1 MMDGSAKVAAKS
13 EGLHLS
19 SNAVPIWTDEAR
31 RADRLAGFLL
41 AGMAALFAFFVTR
54 HIGTIPAP
62 TAVEGFLVYKAL
74 TSGSG
79 LMLIRPALSWTL
91 WAALV
96 TFGDGIAQIRV
107 CGLLLALTTL
117 VVLYSIG
124 RKLHSRAAG
133 LLAVACIISEPNF
146 FNSLRVFRPETGAV
160 AFALLGFYLLLRAQA
175 TDSLGHKWLWGLL
188 GGAASLLAGWFDP
201 IGWSSFL
208 WGFVWAL
215 IQRGD
220 LLGSTSW
227 RIYLLGAG
235 ALLFPYLLWVT
246 IHWTAYQQQSLQAAA
261 VLYGQPVLSLWDN
274 LLTETRRYAGWSG
287 GILLIP
293 TPDSLSV
300 RLFQWLALG
309 ALLYLSVRTARTIAH
324 MVSHWQFVREL
335 RKRFGGMPASA
346 ELKELYESGE
356 IRLPKAGTLE
366 SWMFER
372 GGLLRRL
379 SLIVQ
384 EIEKDTRPITHWLQV
399 LGAPSHPDWRIP
411 RTGLLVVTLTGVIGL
426 ALFDSYKLPA
436 SLPMLTSWFSLAIGV
451 FAVDVLRWAV
461 EQRRR
466 TVPRVLRGLAFGLA
480 MLALV
485 MVTLGSGGRAAW
497 RFHRWTRTFT
507 PAPYADLA
515 LVLRQVIPPGATVV
529 ASNTHH
535 FAFPLGTRYVTPL
548 DDEMFLSQVAGQ
560 DHQVVIIVDDTPASS
575 FLRKL
580 TSRQQWPLIAELSG
594 TLYGTVRVYQL
605 TGTDQAQSTPARY
618 YFMGS
623 TNGYARRGY
632 YSEQQRQQATLVWM
646 AEPTDLERLTENL
659 PHSGMRPPEVQRDGN
674 QLALRIVT
682 DVSNYTTR
690 LRLPLPP
697 LKPNVMYRFQ
707 TAVRVTQGGAV
718 IGVRDQTGLW
728 LNEPVALSESQTYVP
743 IDLLFITNERGDAEL
758 AIGNRRNQ
766 PAASAL
772 YLGRVEIRE
781 IGTNP

>member
-1 MMDGSAKVAAKS
+1 MTEGSAKAAAKS
-13 EGLHLS
+13 EPLHLS
-19 SNAVPIWTDEAR
+19 ANAIPAWTDEAR
-31 RADRLAGFLL
+31 RADRLAGLLL
-41 AGMAALFAFFVTR
+41 AGLAALFAFFVTR
-54 HIGTIPAP
+54 RIGAIPAP
-62 TAVEGFLVYKAL
+62 TAAEGFLAYEAL
-74 TSGSG
+74 TGG
-79 LMLIRPALSWTL
+79 LMLTRPALDWTL

-96 TFGDGIAQIRV
+96 VFGDGVAQVRV
-107 CGLLLALTTL
+107 CGVLLALATL
-117 VVLYSIG
+117 VVIYSIG

-133 LLAVACIISEPNF
+133 LLAVACLIGDPNF
-146 FNSLRVFRPETGAV
+146 FNSLRTFRPETGAV
-160 AFALLGFYLLLRAQA
+160 TFALLGFYLFLRAQA
-175 TDSLGHKWLWGLL
+175 TDRLGRKWLWGLL

-201 IGWSSFL
+201 IGWSGFL
-208 WGFVWAL
+208 WVLAWGL

-227 RIYLLGAG
+227 RIFLLGAG
-235 ALLFPYLLWVT
+235 ALLLPYLLWIGT
-246 IHWTAYQQQSLQAAA
+246 HWAEYQRQAAQVAA
-261 VLYGQPVLSLWDN
+261 VLYGQPGLSLWEN
-274 LLTETRRYAGWSG
+274 LLAEGRRYAGWSN

-300 RLFQWLALG
+300 RLFQGMTLG
-309 ALLYLSVRTARTIAH
+309 ALAYLGVRTARTISH

-335 RKRFGGMPASA
+335 RRRFGGMPAPA

-356 IRLPKAGTLE
+356 VRLPKVGTLE

-411 RTGLLVVTLTGVIGL
+411 RTGLLVVTLTGIVSL

-436 SLPMLTSWFSLAIGV
+436 SLPILTAWFALCVGV
-451 FAVDVLRWAV
+451 FVVDALRWAV

-466 TVPRVLRGLAFGLA
+466 TVPRVLRGLAVGVT

-485 MVTLGSGGRAAW
+485 TATLGSGGRAVW

-515 LVLRQVIPPGATVV
+515 LVLRQVVPPGATIV
-529 ASNTHH
+529 ASNTHR
-535 FAFPLGTRYVTPL
+535 FAFPLGTRYVAPL
-548 DDEMFLSQVAGQ
+548 DEEPFPAQIADENQP
-560 DHQVVIIVDDTPASS
+560 VVMITDETPASAP
-575 FLRKL
+575 LRKL
-580 TSRQQWPLIAELSG
+580 AAQYQWPLVAELSG
-594 TLYGTVRVYQL
+594 TLYGTVRVYRL
-605 TGTDQAQSTPARY
+605 TGTESTPSLPARY

-632 YSEQQRQQATLVWM
+632 YTEQQRQEATLVWL
-646 AEPTDLERLTENL
+646 AEPTDLERLTKNL
-659 PHSGMRPPEVQRDGN
+659 PHAGMRPPEVQRDGS

-697 LKPNVMYRFQ
+697 LKPNVMYRLQ

-743 IDLLFITNERGDAEL
+743 IDILFVTNGRGDAEL

-772 YLGRVEIRE
+772 YLGRVEVRE
-781 IGTNP
+781 IGANP

>member
-1 MMDGSAKVAAKS
+1 MENSVKAAAKS
-13 EGLHLS
+13 EPLYLS
-19 SNAVPIWTDEAR
+19 ANAIPAWTDEAR
-31 RADRLAGFLL
+31 RADRLAGLLL
-41 AGMAALFAFFVTR
+41 AGLAALFAFFVTR
-54 HIGTIPAP
+54 RIGTIPAP
-62 TAVEGFLVYKAL
+62 TATEGFLAYEAV
-74 TSGSG
+74 TGRMSFT
-79 LMLIRPALSWTL
+79 RPALGWTL

-96 TFGDGIAQIRV
+96 AFGDGIAQVRV
-107 CGLLLALTTL
+107 YGLLLALTTL
-117 VVLYSIG
+117 VLIYFIG

-133 LLAVACIISEPNF
+133 LLAVACLIGDPNF
-146 FNSLRVFRPETGAV
+146 FNSLRTFRPETGAV
-160 AFALLGFYLLLRAQA
+160 TFALLSFYLFLRAQA
-175 TDSLGHKWLWGLL
+175 TDRLGRKWLWGLL

-208 WGFVWAL
+208 WVLAWGL

-235 ALLFPYLLWVT
+235 ALLLPYLFWIGT
-246 IHWTAYQQQSLQAAA
+246 HWTEYQHQAAQVAA
-261 VLYGQPVLSLWDN
+261 VLYGQPGLSLWDN
-274 LLTETRRYAGWSG
+274 MLTETRRYAGWSG

-293 TPDSLSV
+293 TPDSLGV
-300 RLFQWLALG
+300 RLFQWMTLG
-309 ALLYLSVRTARTIAH
+309 ALAYLGVRTARTISH

-335 RKRFGGMPASA
+335 RRRFGGMPAPD

-356 IRLPKAGTLE
+356 VRLPKVGTLE

-411 RTGLLVVTLTGVIGL
+411 RTGLLVVTLTGALSL
-426 ALFDSYKLPA
+426 ALLDSYKLPA
-436 SLPMLTSWFSLAIGV
+436 SLPILTGWFALCVGV
-451 FAVDVLRWAV
+451 FVVDALRWAV

-466 TVPRVLRGLAFGLA
+466 TVPRILRGLAVGMA

-485 MVTLGSGGRAAW
+485 TATLGSGGRAVW

-515 LVLRQVIPPGATVV
+515 LVLRQVVPPGATIV
-529 ASNTHH
+529 ASHTHR
-535 FAFPLGTRYVTPL
+535 FAFPLGTRYLTPQNDELALPEAVTK
-548 DDEMFLSQVAGQ
+548 DE
-560 DHQVVIIVDDTPASS
+560 QVVMIVDDTPASS
-575 FLRKL
+575 SLRKAA
-580 TSRQQWPLIAELSG
+580 SERRWSLIAELSG
-594 TLYGTVRVYQL
+594 TLYGTMRVYQL
-605 TGTDQAQSTPARY
+605 TEAESPPSRPGRY

-632 YSEQQRQQATLVWM
+632 YTEQQRQEATLVWL
-646 AEPTDLERLTENL
+646 AEPTDLERLTKNL
-659 PHSGMRPPEVQRDGN
+659 PHAGMRPPEVQRDGS

-682 DVSNYTTR
+682 DVSNYTTC
-690 LRLPLPP
+690 LRLPLPL
-697 LKPNVMYRFQ
+697 LKPNVMYRLQ
-707 TAVRVTQGGAV
+707 TAARVTQGGAV

-743 IDLLFITNERGDAEL
+743 IDILFVTNERGDAEL

-772 YLGRVEIRE
+772 YLGRVEVRE
-781 IGTNP
+781 IGANP